1 MGVSKRKTPKTI
13 KFICINEEGSEFQI
27 KENYILM
34 KKYVKNK
41 WPEFNLLKNMFFSK
55 NDNDDNDV
63 RIESVI
69 CLHFIIYDE

>member
-1 MGVSKRKTPKTI
+1 M
-13 KFICINEEGSEFQI
+13 
-27 KENYILM
+27 ENYILM

-41 WPEFNLLKNMFFSK
+41 WLEFNLLKNMFFSK
-55 NDNDDNDV
+55 NNNDDNDV

>member
-1 MGVSKRKTPKTI
+1 MLMTK
-13 KFICINEEGSEFQI
+13 
-27 KENYILM
+27 YI
-34 KKYVKNK
+34 KNK